1 MQICFCYGGFY
12 IFMAEMNITL
22 TDNNVK
28 PKILIVDDDLSNRMT
43 LKELLGEQ
51 YDYVEASNGRE
62 AIAKIKKYQNSI
74 DLVLL
79 DLIMPIMDGFD
90 TLEVIKENGWLEYL
104 PVVVVSAND
113 DSRFMEMAFEL
124 GAVEFIKRPYD
135 ASIVRRRINNTLVLY
150 QKQKKLVNIVEEQIY
165 ENESYS
171 KQMIDILGHIVEFRN
186 GESKLHV
193 HHVQLLT
200 HVLLSHLQEITNKY
214 KLSEND
220 IMLISNASSLHDIG
234 KISIDEKILNKPG
247 KLTDEEFEIVKTHS
261 AVGASM
267 IENLAAYNSEGKN
280 SILYYSYQICRWHHE
295 RWDGKGYPDGLKGNE
310 IPISA
315 QVVALADVYDALTS
329 ERCYKKAF
337 SHKTAIK
344 MICDGECGSFN
355 PLLIRCLVE
364 CEDYICS
371 AIHGN
376 FAKLNEENVVIK
388 FTHEK
393 LSEKLN
399 RSDDKEFFLVKQAQ
413 SKRRFFIDGIKE
425 LQFEYDEESKAVSLS
440 SYAADFLGCE
450 SLVIDKIN
458 GANLIGKSNLKKIEK
473 LTASTTP
480 ENAFAQS
487 KLHLSNGGK
496 KYVCDVRIMS
506 LWSDD
511 KEPKL
516 TGCVGRII
524 PNNEFDDS
532 TLSITDDC
540 NYDDYDNFVKE
551 VSKVFDVVRLVDP
564 ERTEVVDNDELN
576 EVVSNSEK
584 DNSLKCY
591 EFWGKNKRCQNCISY
606 KAFTDKCVHS
616 KLEFVGD
623 DAYQVFS
630 KYVNINGKPRVVE
643 MVYKSREDMLLDAYG
658 KSDFV
663 EYVQSYNRRLFH
675 DPLTGIFNRRY
686 YEEVAKNMKNVSG
699 IVMMDIDH
707 FKHINDEY
715 GHAIGDLA
723 MKRIVD
729 AISSVIKPDDK
740 LIRYGGDELVLL
752 ATKMSCGEFENTLR
766 NIVDAVKKA
775 RVDSQPDM
783 NLSVT
788 VGGVYGIDSV
798 EKAIVEADKL
808 MYQGKNNKKHI
819 VSERLRNNEFE
830 KVL

>member
-1 MQICFCYGGFY
+1 
-12 IFMAEMNITL
+12 MAEMKITL
-22 TDNNVK
+22 TDNYVK
-28 PKILIVDDDLSNRMT
+28 PKILIVDDTLSNRRV

-51 YDYVEASNGRE
+51 YDYIEASNGRE
-62 AIAKIKKYQNSI
+62 AIAKIKEYQNLI

-104 PVVVVSAND
+104 PVVVVSADD
-113 DSRFMEMAFEL
+113 DSRLMEMAYGL
-124 GAVEFIKRPYD
+124 GAVEFVKRPYD

-150 QKQKKLVNIVEEQIY
+150 QKQKKLVNIIEEQIY

-171 KQMIDILGHIVEFRN
+171 RQMIDILGHIVEFRN
-186 GESKLHV
+186 GESNLHV

-200 HVLLSHLQEITNKY
+200 HVLLSHLQQITNKY

-247 KLTDEEFEIVKTHS
+247 KLTDEEFEIIKTHS
-261 AVGASM
+261 TVGASM
-267 IENLAAYNSEGKN
+267 IENLTAYNSEDKN

-295 RWDGKGYPDGLKGNE
+295 RWDGRGYPDGLKGNE

-344 MICDGECGSFN
+344 MICNGECGSFN

-364 CEDYICS
+364 CEDYIHS
-371 AIHGN
+371 AIHGDFEN
-376 FAKLNEENVVIK
+376 LSEENVVIK
-388 FTHEK
+388 LTREK
-393 LSEKLN
+393 LTEKLN
-399 RSDDKEFFLVKQAQ
+399 QLDDKEFFLVKQAQ

-425 LQFEYDEESKAVSLS
+425 LQFEYDDESKAISLS
-440 SYAADFLGCE
+440 SYAADFLGSK
-450 SLVIDKIN
+450 SLVVDKIN
-458 GANLIGKSNLKKIEK
+458 GANLIGKKNLEKIEK
-473 LTASTTP
+473 LTDTTTP
-480 ENAFAQS
+480 ENVLAQS
-487 KLHLSNGGK
+487 KLRLSNGGK

-511 KEPKL
+511 KEPKFI
-516 TGCVGRII
+516 GCVGRII

-532 TLSITDDC
+532 TISVTDDC
-540 NYDDYDNFVKE
+540 DYDDYDNFVKE
-551 VSKVFDVVRLVDP
+551 VSRVFDVVRLVDP
-564 ERTEVVDNDELN
+564 EKTEVIGNDELN
-576 EVVSNSEK
+576 EAVSNGEK

-606 KAFTDKCVHS
+606 KALTDKRVQS

-623 DAYQVFS
+623 NAYQVFS
-630 KYVNINGKPRVVE
+630 KYININGKPRVIE
-643 MVYKSREDMLLDAYG
+643 MVYKNREDMLLDAYG
-658 KSDFV
+658 KNDLI
-663 EYVQSYNRRLFH
+663 EYVQSYNRRLFR

-686 YEEVAKNMKNVSG
+686 YEEVAKNMKNISG

-715 GHAIGDLA
+715 GHTIGDLA
-723 MKRIVD
+723 IKQIVD
-729 AISSVIKPDDK
+729 AISSILKPGDK

-752 ATKMSCGEFENTLR
+752 VIKMSCGEFENTLR
-766 NIVDAVKKA
+766 NIVDAVKKT
-775 RVDSQPDM
+775 RVDSRPDM

-788 VGGVYGIDSV
+788 VGGVYGISDV
-798 EKAIVEADKL
+798 EKAVVEADKL
-808 MYQGKNNKKHI
+808 MYQGKNNRRHI
-819 VSERLRNNEFE
+819 VCETVEE
-830 KVL
+830 Q

>member
-1 MQICFCYGGFY
+1 
-12 IFMAEMNITL
+12 MAEMKMNL
-22 TDNNVK
+22 TDNYGK
-28 PKILIVDDDLSNRMT
+28 PRILIVDDALANRMI

-62 AIAKIKKYQNSI
+62 AIAKIKEYQNSI

-104 PVVVVSAND
+104 PVIVVSAEG
-113 DSRFMEMAFEL
+113 DSRFMEMAYEL

-135 ASIVRRRINNTLVLY
+135 ASVIRWRITNTLMLY

-171 KQMIDILGHIVEFRN
+171 RQMIDISGHIVEFRN
-186 GESKLHV
+186 GESNLHV
-193 HHVQLLT
+193 HHVQLLSR
-200 HVLLSHLQEITNKY
+200 VLLSHLQEITNKY
-214 KLSEND
+214 NLNESD
-220 IMLISNASSLHDIG
+220 VMLISNASSLHDIG

-267 IENLAAYNSEGKN
+267 IEKLPAYNSEDKS

-295 RWDGKGYPDGLKGNE
+295 RWDGRGYPDGLKGDE

-315 QVVALADVYDALTS
+315 QVVAMADVYDALTS

-344 MICDGECGSFN
+344 MICNGECGSFN

-364 CEDYICS
+364 CEDYIYS
-371 AIHGN
+371 AIHGD
-376 FAKLNEENVVIK
+376 FAKSNEENVVVK
-388 FTHEK
+388 LTREK

-399 RSDDKEFFLVKQAQ
+399 QSDDKEFFLVKQAQ
-413 SKRRFFIDGIKE
+413 LKRKFFIDGIKE
-425 LQFEYDEESKAVSLS
+425 LQFEYDNENKTVSLS
-440 SYAADFLGCE
+440 SYAADFLGSE

-458 GANLIGKSNLKKIEK
+458 GANLIGENNLKKIEQ
-473 LTASTTP
+473 LSDSTTP

-511 KEPKL
+511 KVPKF

-524 PNNEFDDS
+524 PSNEFDDAMLS
-532 TLSITDDC
+532 TTEDC
-540 NYDDYDNFVKE
+540 DYGDYDNFVKE

-564 ERTEVVDNDELN
+564 EKTEVIDNEELN
-576 EVVSNSEK
+576 EAASNSEK
-584 DNSLKCY
+584 NDSLKCY

-606 KAFTDKCVHS
+606 KTLTDKRVQS

-623 DAYQVFS
+623 NAYQVFS
-630 KYVNINGKPRVVE
+630 KYININGKPRVIE

-658 KSDFV
+658 KSDLIH
-663 EYVQSYNRRLFH
+663 YVQSYNRRLFR
-675 DPLTGIFNRRY
+675 DPLTGAFNRRY
-686 YEEVAKNMKNVSG
+686 YEEVAKNMKDVSG

-707 FKHINDEY
+707 FKRINDEY
-715 GHAIGDLA
+715 GHTIGDLA
-723 MKRIVD
+723 IKRIVD
-729 AISSVIKPDDK
+729 AITSIIKPSDK
-740 LIRYGGDELVLL
+740 LIRYGGDELVLVT
-752 ATKMSCGEFENTLR
+752 TKMSCGEFENTLR
-766 NIVDAVKKA
+766 NIVDVVKKS
-775 RVDSQPDM
+775 RVDSRPDM
-783 NLSVT
+783 SLSVT
-788 VGGVYGIDSV
+788 VGGVYGIDNV
-798 EKAIVEADKL
+798 EEAVVEADKL

-819 VSERLRNNEFE
+819 VSETGEE
-830 KVL
+830 

>member
-1 MQICFCYGGFY
+1 
-12 IFMAEMNITL
+12 MAEMNITL

-28 PKILIVDDDLSNRMT
+28 PKILIVDDALANRMM

-62 AIAKIKKYQNSI
+62 AIAKIKEYQNLI

-79 DLIMPIMDGFD
+79 ELIMPIMDGFD

-104 PVVVVSAND
+104 PVIVVSTEGD
-113 DSRFMEMAFEL
+113 RRFTEMAYEL
-124 GAVEFIKRPYD
+124 GAVGFIKRPYD
-135 ASIVRRRINNTLVLY
+135 ASVIRKRIANILMLY
-150 QKQKKLVNIVEEQIY
+150 QKQKKLINIVEKQICEY
-165 ENESYS
+165 VSYS
-171 KQMIDILGHIVEFRN
+171 SKMIDILGHIVEFRN
-186 GESKLHV
+186 GESNLHV
-193 HHVQLLT
+193 HHVQFLT
-200 HVLLSHLQEITNKY
+200 YVLLSHLQEITNKY
-214 KLSEND
+214 KLTEND

-261 AVGASM
+261 ALGASM
-267 IENLAAYNSEGKN
+267 IENLTAYNSEGEN
-280 SILYYSYQICRWHHE
+280 SIIYYSYQICRWHHE
-295 RWDGKGYPDGLKGNE
+295 RWDGKGYPDGLKGDE

-315 QVVALADVYDALTS
+315 QVVAMADVYDALTS

-364 CEDYICS
+364 CEDYIYC
-371 AIHGN
+371 AIHGD
-376 FAKLNEENVVIK
+376 FVKLSKENVVIK
-388 FTHEK
+388 FTRKK

-399 RSDDKEFFLVKQAQ
+399 QSDDKELFLVKQAKL
-413 SKRRFFIDGIKE
+413 KRKFFIDGIKE
-425 LQFEYDEESKAVSLS
+425 LQFEYNNENKTVSLS
-440 SYAADFLGCE
+440 SYAAGFLGCE
-450 SLVIDKIN
+450 SLIVNEIN

-511 KEPKL
+511 KEPKF

-564 ERTEVVDNDELN
+564 EKTEVIDNDELN
-576 EVVSNSEK
+576 EAVSNSEK

-606 KAFTDKCVHS
+606 KAFTDKCVQS

-623 DAYQVFS
+623 NAYQVFS
-630 KYVNINGKPRVVE
+630 KYIKINGKPRVVE

-658 KSDFV
+658 KSDFI
-663 EYVQSYNRRLFH
+663 EYVQSYNRRLFR
-675 DPLTGIFNRRY
+675 DPLTGAFNRRY
-686 YEEVAKNMKNVSG
+686 YEEVAKNMKDVSG

-715 GHAIGDLA
+715 GHTIGDLA
-723 MKRIVD
+723 IKRIVD
-729 AISSVIKPDDK
+729 AISSVLNPDDK

-766 NIVDAVKKA
+766 NIVDVVKKT
-775 RVDSQPDM
+775 RVDSRPDM
-783 NLSVT
+783 NLSLT
-788 VGGVYGIDSV
+788 VGGVYGIDDV

-819 VSERLRNNEFE
+819 VSETGE
-830 KVL
+830 

>member
-1 MQICFCYGGFY
+1 MQY
-12 IFMAEMNITL
+12 
-22 TDNNVK
+22 
-28 PKILIVDDDLSNRMT
+28 
-43 LKELLGEQ
+43 
-51 YDYVEASNGRE
+51 
-62 AIAKIKKYQNSI
+62 
-74 DLVLL
+74 
-79 DLIMPIMDGFD
+79 
-90 TLEVIKENGWLEYL
+90 
-104 PVVVVSAND
+104 
-113 DSRFMEMAFEL
+113 
-124 GAVEFIKRPYD
+124 
-135 ASIVRRRINNTLVLY
+135 
-150 QKQKKLVNIVEEQIY
+150 
-165 ENESYS
+165 
-171 KQMIDILGHIVEFRN
+171 
-186 GESKLHV
+186 
-193 HHVQLLT
+193 
-200 HVLLSHLQEITNKY
+200 
-214 KLSEND
+214 
-220 IMLISNASSLHDIG
+220 
-234 KISIDEKILNKPG
+234 
-247 KLTDEEFEIVKTHS
+247 
-261 AVGASM
+261 
-267 IENLAAYNSEGKN
+267 
-280 SILYYSYQICRWHHE
+280 YYSYQICRWHHE
-295 RWDGKGYPDGLKGNE
+295 RWDGKGYPDGLKGDE

-344 MICDGECGSFN
+344 MICNGECGSFN

-364 CEDYICS
+364 CEDYIYS
-371 AIHGN
+371 AIHGD

-425 LQFEYDEESKAVSLS
+425 LQFEYDDESKAISLS

-540 NYDDYDNFVKE
+540 DYDDYDNFVKE

-564 ERTEVVDNDELN
+564 ERTEVIDNDELN
-576 EVVSNSEK
+576 ETVSNSEK
-584 DNSLKCY
+584 DDSLKCY
-591 EFWGKNKRCQNCISY
+591 EFWGKNKRCQNCVSY

-630 KYVNINGKPRVVE
+630 KYININGKPRVVE

-819 VSERLRNNEFE
+819 VSERASNNEFE

>member
-1 MQICFCYGGFY
+1 
-12 IFMAEMNITL
+12 MAEMNITL

>member
-1 MQICFCYGGFY
+1 
-12 IFMAEMNITL
+12 MAEMNITL

-28 PKILIVDDDLSNRMT
+28 PKILIVDDALSNRMT

-62 AIAKIKKYQNSI
+62 AIAKIKEYQNSI

-295 RWDGKGYPDGLKGNE
+295 RWDGKGYPDGLKGDE
-310 IPISA
+310 IPISS

-364 CEDYICS
+364 CEDYIYS
-371 AIHGN
+371 AIHGD
-376 FAKLNEENVVIK
+376 FAKLNEGNVVIK

-440 SYAADFLGCE
+440 SYAADFLGSG

-564 ERTEVVDNDELN
+564 ERTEVIDNDELN

-591 EFWGKNKRCQNCISY
+591 EFWGKNKRCHNRCNFQDSY
-606 KAFTDKCVHS
+606 RRR
-616 KLEFVGD
+616 
-623 DAYQVFS
+623 
-630 KYVNINGKPRVVE
+630 NR
-643 MVYKSREDMLLDAYG
+643 LL
-658 KSDFV
+658 
-663 EYVQSYNRRLFH
+663 RH
-675 DPLTGIFNRRY
+675 TI
-686 YEEVAKNMKNVSG
+686 
-699 IVMMDIDH
+699 
-707 FKHINDEY
+707 
-715 GHAIGDLA
+715 
-723 MKRIVD
+723 
-729 AISSVIKPDDK
+729 
-740 LIRYGGDELVLL
+740 
-752 ATKMSCGEFENTLR
+752 
-766 NIVDAVKKA
+766 
-775 RVDSQPDM
+775 
-783 NLSVT
+783 
-788 VGGVYGIDSV
+788 
-798 EKAIVEADKL
+798 
-808 MYQGKNNKKHI
+808 
-819 VSERLRNNEFE
+819 
-830 KVL
+830 

>member
-1 MQICFCYGGFY
+1 
-12 IFMAEMNITL
+12 MAEMNITL

-28 PKILIVDDDLSNRMT
+28 PKILIVDDALSNRMT

-62 AIAKIKKYQNSI
+62 AIAKIKEYQNSI

-171 KQMIDILGHIVEFRN
+171 RQMIDILGHIVEFRN

-295 RWDGKGYPDGLKGNE
+295 RWDGKGYPDGLKGDE
-310 IPISA
+310 IPISS

-364 CEDYICS
+364 CEDYIYS
-371 AIHGN
+371 AIHGD
-376 FAKLNEENVVIK
+376 FAKLNEGNVVIK

-440 SYAADFLGCE
+440 SYAADFLGSG

-564 ERTEVVDNDELN
+564 ERTEVIDNDELN

-591 EFWGKNKRCQNCISY
+591 EFWGKNKRCQNCVSY

-630 KYVNINGKPRVVE
+630 KYININGKPRVVE

-686 YEEVAKNMKNVSG
+686 YEEVAKNMKNVRG

-729 AISSVIKPDDK
+729 AISSVINPGDK

-788 VGGVYGIDSV
+788 LGGVYGIDSV
-798 EKAIVEADKL
+798 EKAVVEADKL

-819 VSERLRNNEFE
+819 VSETGE
-830 KVL
+830 

>member
-1 MQICFCYGGFY
+1 
-12 IFMAEMNITL
+12 MAEMNITL

-28 PKILIVDDDLSNRMT
+28 PKILIVDDALSNRMT

-62 AIAKIKKYQNSI
+62 AIAKIKEYQNSI

-295 RWDGKGYPDGLKGNE
+295 RWDGKGYPDGLKGDE
-310 IPISA
+310 IPISS

-364 CEDYICS
+364 CEDYIYS
-371 AIHGN
+371 AIHGD
-376 FAKLNEENVVIK
+376 FAKLNEGNVVIK

-440 SYAADFLGCE
+440 SYAADFLGSG

-564 ERTEVVDNDELN
+564 ERTEVIDNDELN

-591 EFWGKNKRCQNCISY
+591 EFWGKNKRCQNCVSY

-630 KYVNINGKPRVVE
+630 KYININGKPRVVE

-686 YEEVAKNMKNVSG
+686 YEEVAKNMKNVRG

-729 AISSVIKPDDK
+729 AISSVINPGDK

-788 VGGVYGIDSV
+788 LGGVYGIDSV
-798 EKAIVEADKL
+798 EKAVVEADKL

-819 VSERLRNNEFE
+819 VSETGE
-830 KVL
+830 